1 MKKSGSILLMML
13 CLLMASCTTS
23 RITVSQPADLSK
35 YKYATMV
42 DVMSYHG
49 SAALMD
55 AEIKIYDAIDNSRLR
70 MIGYQAI
77 NELTDEQKQQLL
89 LERFCVTQKDEESVV
104 TVNFV
109 DYFYGRPIASYL

>member
-1 MKKSGSILLMML
+1 
-13 CLLMASCTTS
+13 
-23 RITVSQPADLSK
+23 
-35 YKYATMV
+35 MV

-89 LERFCVTQKDEESVV
+89 LTLQDSRARMSTLLLLVIQRLHLMTILLLMKLLQL
-104 TVNFV
+104 T
-109 DYFYGRPIASYL
+109 

>member
-23 RITVSQPADLSK
+23 RTTVSQPVDLS
-35 YKYATMV
+35 KYATMV

-104 TVNFV
+104 TVNFAS
-109 DYFYGRPIASYL
+109 YFYGRPIASYL

>member
-1 MKKSGSILLMML
+1 
-13 CLLMASCTTS
+13 
-23 RITVSQPADLSK
+23 
-35 YKYATMV
+35 
-42 DVMSYHG
+42 
-49 SAALMD
+49 
-55 AEIKIYDAIDNSRLR
+55 

-77 NELTDEQKQQLL
+77 NELADEQKQQLL